1 MLLPWADRM
10 TEWGEKEV
18 RERSK
23 EAVIAEDFLRTY
35 GRKDLLADWDFMAEL
50 IQMCGQI
57 NEQPY
62 EVPEIKM
69 IGAEELSQYSH
80 PLVTPM
86 EKATVH
92 GVESF
97 LVNFKEDNA
106 NRVTVIYFHGGGY
119 VFQAKYEHLA
129 LVNYL
134 AGQTDCKVYFPV
146 YPMAPNYSFVQAY
159 EIMLDY
165 YKGILEH
172 TDPSSILFMGD
183 SAGGGMALSLAKQ
196 LRDKGLPLPA
206 GVILISPALDASM
219 SNPEIDARNLAEIDP
234 MLTHSFYLASE
245 AWAAGEP
252 LNHPYVSPMYG
263 NLKGLPPMTLY
274 VGTREMLWP
283 DAQKFRELAA
293 EQGVDLDYREWPG
306 MNHCFCIYPIPEA
319 IEAQKEIIGMI
330 NELDRK
336 LE

>member
-1 MLLPWADRM
+1 MDQ
-10 TEWGEKEV
+10 
-18 RERSK
+18 RSK
-23 EAVIAEDFLRTY
+23 EAIIAEEFLRTY

-50 IQMCGQI
+50 IQMCEKI

-80 PLVTPM
+80 PLTMPM
-86 EKATVH
+86 EKRIVCE
-92 GVESF
+92 VESF
-97 LVNFKEDNA
+97 LINFKEN
-106 NRVTVIYFHGGGY
+106 NSNKVTVIYFHGGGY

-134 AGQTDCKVYFPV
+134 AGQTDCKVLFPV
-146 YPMAPNYSFVQAY
+146 YPMAPNYSFKQSY
-159 EIMLDY
+159 EIMVKY
-165 YKGILEH
+165 YKSILEH
-172 TDPSSILFMGD
+172 TDPSSIMFIGD
-183 SAGGGMALSLAKQ
+183 SAGGGMALSLTKQ
-196 LRDKGLPLPA
+196 LRDGGLPMPA
-206 GVILISPALDASM
+206 RVILISPALDASM
-219 SNPEIDARNLAEIDP
+219 SNPEIDARDLAEIDP

-245 AWAAGEP
+245 AWAAGKP

-263 NLKGLPPMTLY
+263 DLKGLPPMTLY

-283 DAQKFRELAA
+283 DAEKFRELAA

-319 IEAQKEIIGMI
+319 IETQHEMIDII
-330 NELDRK
+330 NRLDRELRDK
-336 LE
+336 MSGR